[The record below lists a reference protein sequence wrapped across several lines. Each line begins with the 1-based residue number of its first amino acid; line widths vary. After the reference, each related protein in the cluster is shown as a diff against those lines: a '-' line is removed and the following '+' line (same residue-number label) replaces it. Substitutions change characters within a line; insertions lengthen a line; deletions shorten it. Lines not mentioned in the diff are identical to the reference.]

1 MDYLRHSTSQE
12 RESIGRGAKGL
23 QGHKK
28 MTACTCHHLPITFFA
43 LLMRFLSSDET
54 RIYYSNKC
62 ALNLDGVGT
71 MKITPWK
78 SQIPSGM
85 HI

>member
-43 LLMRFLSSDET
+43 LLIRFLSSDET
-54 RIYYSNKC
+54 RIYTIQTNAHSIWMG
-62 ALNLDGVGT
+62 LG
-71 MKITPWK
+71 
-78 SQIPSGM
+78 Q
-85 HI
+85 